1 MTQPCYL
8 LWITSTVGD
17 LDRATAEQA
26 EAACRR
32 HVRPG
37 GSVVIHRKFWP
48 RFAAPL
54 VVTGLLVGACTG
66 GSGDTNGANQ
76 AATPPGQASQEP
88 GQGYAVTTQISRA
101 YDTIKSLS
109 SAREGL
115 DFIQRDHQRT
125 IDEQIAITEIP
136 APPFQEDQ
144 RGADYLRRLT
154 ELGLENVR
162 RDSVGNV
169 YGLRRGT
176 GNGPTLFI
184 SAHMDTVFPPET
196 DVSVTQQDGKL
207 YGPGIG
213 DDGRGLAALLSVVRA
228 FQQTAIQTQG
238 DIIFGGTVG
247 EEGLGDL
254 RGVKAFFAENK
265 DVDGFITI
273 EPGNAED
280 VTYQATGS
288 RRYKISFPGP
298 GGHSFGDFGRP
309 SSINAM
315 GRAIA
320 AISEIRTPEDP
331 KTTFTVGVVEGG
343 TSVNSIAGDAA
354 MQVDMRSNDPGA
366 LKMLEEQLLPMAQS
380 AADAENARWNA
391 PGDGKITVKTELI
404 GDRPAGDQDPH
415 SPIVE
420 TSYAASA
427 ALGLPADLGD
437 PSSTDANLPISLG
450 IPAVRL
456 GGGGHA
462 DNTHSFTD
470 EEWFDPKDAQLG
482 PQRIFLTALGLVGVA
497 GPEPVNPL
505 LPSR

>member
-1 MTQPCYL
+1 L
-8 LWITSTVGD
+8 
-17 LDRATAEQA
+17 
-26 EAACRR
+26 
-32 HVRPG
+32 
-37 GSVVIHRKFWP
+37 IHRKFWP
-48 RFAAPL
+48 RFAVPL
-54 VVTGLLVGACTG
+54 VVAGLLVSACTG
-66 GSGDTNGANQ
+66 GSGDTTGANPP
-76 AATPPGQASQEP
+76 AAPPDQEGQES
-88 GQGYAVTTQISRA
+88 GQDYVVSAPVSDS
-101 YDTIKSLS
+101 YNTIMNLS
-109 SAREGL
+109 SVRAGL
-115 DFIQRDHQRT
+115 DFIGRDHQRT
-125 IDEQIAITEIP
+125 IDEQIAISEIP
-136 APPFQEDQ
+136 APPFQEDR
-144 RGADYLRRLT
+144 RGEDYLRRLT

-169 YGLRRGT
+169 YGVRRGT

-184 SAHMDTVFPPET
+184 SAHMDTVFPPEV

-207 YGPGIG
+207 YGPGIA
-213 DDGRGLAALLSVVRA
+213 DDGRGLAALLSVARA
-228 FQQTAIQTQG
+228 FQETAIQTQG

-273 EPGNAED
+273 EPGSADD

-288 RRYKISFPGP
+288 RRYNISFPGP

-309 SSINAM
+309 SSISAM

-320 AISEIRTPEDP
+320 QISEIRTPENP

-354 MQVDMRSNDPGA
+354 MQVDMRSNDPAA
-366 LKMLEEQLLPMAQS
+366 LKTLEEQLLPLAQ
-380 AADAENARWNA
+380 AGADAENARWNA
-391 PGDGKITVKTELI
+391 PADGKITVKTELI
-404 GDRPAGDQDPH
+404 GDRPAGNQDPH

-420 TSYAASA
+420 ASYAASA
-427 ALGLPADLGD
+427 ALGLPAKLGD
-437 PSSTDANLPISLG
+437 PSSTDANVPIGLG

-456 GGGGHA
+456 GGGGEA

-482 PQRIFLTALGLVGVA
+482 PQRVFLAALGLVGVA